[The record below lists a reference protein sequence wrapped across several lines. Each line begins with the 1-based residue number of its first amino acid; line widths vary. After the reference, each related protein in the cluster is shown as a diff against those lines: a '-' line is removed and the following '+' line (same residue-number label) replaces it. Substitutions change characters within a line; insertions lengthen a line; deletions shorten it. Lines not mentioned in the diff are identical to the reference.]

1 VTRRAPA
8 SSAGR
13 ALEVYVWFEADPS
26 DDAAVQAAVGRLA
39 DAMAGGAPGAASRR
53 PRLLR
58 RPDLKQRDGR
68 PRATWMEAWPAVP
81 GHALPDWLATLAAQA
96 QACGA
101 AALARGGRH
110 VEPFPPMAVPRAG

>member
-1 VTRRAPA
+1 M
-8 SSAGR
+8 
-13 ALEVYVWFEADPS
+13 LEVYVWFEADPS
-26 DDAAVQAAVGRLA
+26 ADAAVQAAIARLA
-39 DAMAGGAPGAASRR
+39 DAMTGGAPGSSVRR

-68 PRATWMEAWPAVP
+68 PLATWMEAWPSVP
-81 GHALPDWLATLAAQA
+81 RQALAAWLATLSVQA

-110 VEPFPPMAVPRAG
+110 VEPFLPMDLPRGT